1 MDDPL
6 NKEIG
11 WKVVCTYLVVKIS
24 IHVVK
29 AQLITYFRS
38 MLPFTEK
45 NVCLFSCPSD
55 KCIKQPQFSNP
66 SKENKQFL
74 RDATNCGTV
83 YGKVHIWVHVLL
95 YNIHPRKNYIF
106 TYFISKPS
114 TYLYLCVG
122 KYLLVLMYLS
132 SIGLLFLTKS

>member
-45 NVCLFSCPSD
+45 KFVCSVA
-55 KCIKQPQFSNP
+55 PQTS
-66 SKENKQFL
+66 
-74 RDATNCGTV
+74 A
-83 YGKVHIWVHVLL
+83 
-95 YNIHPRKNYIF
+95 
-106 TYFISKPS
+106 
-114 TYLYLCVG
+114 
-122 KYLLVLMYLS
+122 
-132 SIGLLFLTKS
+132 